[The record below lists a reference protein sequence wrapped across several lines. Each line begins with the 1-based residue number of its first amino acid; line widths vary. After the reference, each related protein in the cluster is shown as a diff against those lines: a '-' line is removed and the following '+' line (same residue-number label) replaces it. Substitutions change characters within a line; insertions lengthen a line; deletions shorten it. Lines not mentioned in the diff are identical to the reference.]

1 MYKFKDV
8 LTEDEIKILQ
18 KYNIPLECERN
29 KEALSEIKDALIIEE
44 ISEDTERIC
53 DKLTDNLK
61 I

>member
-8 LTEDEIKILQ
+8 LTEEEIKILQ
-18 KYNIPLECERN
+18 KYNIPLQCEKS
-29 KEALSEIKDALIIEE
+29 KEALAKIKHALIVEE
-44 ISEDTERIC
+44 ISKDTERIC